1 MQQPHVIYGCN
12 VVVSPR
18 WFGGAAVS
26 LPVGLDNFSG
36 VAGAAFLIMLQHAAG
51 QKVH

>member
-1 MQQPHVIYGCN
+1 MGAMW
-12 VVVSPR
+12 
-18 WFGGAAVS
+18 WFPLGGSVVS